1 MLAIIAATEYELAG
15 LRRAGPLPPEVELAV
30 VGVGRRAAQRAVK
43 QLLTRHNDDAGGRV
57 HELLLVG
64 LAGGLDPARRSGD
77 LCLPFR
83 YLRETKDGA
92 ADFLEPDETM
102 YRQAVAALAA
112 AAINWHGGDG
122 LTVAQITAAAA
133 DKAAK
138 FRQYQAATVNMEDY
152 WIARTAARYAIPFL
166 AVRAVLD
173 TAGQGLPHYL
183 LEIADAGPGAIAKA
197 IAGHPRRLPELT
209 RLAAD
214 AARARQSLTRFARA
228 FLDARRRGK
237 DGRDS
242 PSSMSFR
249 A

>member
-15 LRRAGPLPPEVELAV
+15 LRRAGPLPPDAELQV
-30 VGVGRRAAQRAVK
+30 VGVGRRAAQRSVK
-43 QLLTRHNDDAGGRV
+43 QLLTRPEDDDGGRIR
-57 HELLLVG
+57 ELLLVG
-64 LAGGLDPARRSGD
+64 LAGGLDPARRTGD

-83 YLRETKDGA
+83 YLRETKEGA
-92 ADFLEPDETM
+92 ADFLEPDETL
-102 YRQAVAALAA
+102 YRQVVAALES
-112 AAINWHGGDG
+112 AIMDWHGGDG
-122 LTVAQITAAAA
+122 LTVMQITAAA

-166 AVRAVLD
+166 AVRSVLD

-183 LEIADAGPGAIAKA
+183 LAMADAGPGPIVKA

-214 AARARQSLTRFARA
+214 AARARQSLTKFARA
-228 FLDARRRGK
+228 FLDSRRRGK
-237 DGRDS
+237 DGRD
-242 PSSMSFR
+242 
-249 A
+249 

>member
-43 QLLTRHNDDAGGRV
+43 QLLTRQDDAGGRIR
-57 HELLLVG
+57 ELLLVG
-64 LAGGLDPARRSGD
+64 LAGGLDPARRTGD

-83 YLRETKDGA
+83 YLRETKDGV
-92 ADFLEPDETM
+92 ADFLEPDETL
-102 YRQAVAALAA
+102 YRQAVAALES
-112 AAINWHGGDG
+112 AIMDWHGGDG

-152 WIARTAARYAIPFL
+152 WIARTAAHYAVPFL
-166 AVRAVLD
+166 AARAVLD

-183 LEIADAGPGAIAKA
+183 LAMADAGPGPIVKA

-214 AARARQSLTRFARA
+214 AARSRQSLTKFARA
-228 FLDARRRGK
+228 FLDARRAATVT
-237 DGRDS
+237 S
-242 PSSMSFR
+242 

>member
-15 LRRAGPLPPEVELAV
+15 LRRAGALPPEVELAV
-30 VGVGRRAAQRAVK
+30 VGIGRRAAQRAVK
-43 QLLTRHNDDAGGRV
+43 QLLTRQEENGGRIR
-57 HELLLVG
+57 ELLLAG
-64 LAGGLDPARRSGD
+64 LAGGLDPARRTGD

-83 YLRETKDGA
+83 YLRETKDSA
-92 ADFLEPDETM
+92 ADFLEPDETL

-122 LTVAQITAAAA
+122 LTVTQITAAAA

-183 LEIADAGPGAIAKA
+183 REIADAGPGQIAKA
-197 IAGHPRRLPELT
+197 VAGHPRRLPELT

-214 AARARQSLTRFARA
+214 AARSRQSLTKFARA
-228 FLDARRRGK
+228 FLDSRLRGK
-237 DGRDS
+237 DGRD
-242 PSSMSFR
+242 
-249 A
+249 

>member
-15 LRRAGPLPPEVELAV
+15 LRRAGTLPPEVELQV
-30 VGVGRRAAQRAVK
+30 VGIGRRAAQRAVK
-43 QLLTRHNDDAGGRV
+43 QLLTRPDDDDGGRIR
-57 HELLLVG
+57 ELLLVG
-64 LAGGLDPARRSGD
+64 LAGGLDPARHTGD

-83 YLRETKDGA
+83 YLRETKEGA

-102 YRQAVAALAA
+102 YRQAVAALDS

-152 WIARTAARYAIPFL
+152 WIARTAARYAVPFL
-166 AVRAVLD
+166 AARAVLD

-183 LEIADAGPGAIAKA
+183 LEIADAGPGQIAKA
-197 IAGHPRRLPELT
+197 VAGHPRRLPELT

-214 AARARQSLTRFARA
+214 AARSRQSLTKFARA
-228 FLDARRRGK
+228 FLDSRFHGK
-237 DGRDS
+237 DCRD
-242 PSSMSFR
+242 
-249 A
+249 